1 MKNIIIPSNF
11 TISNTQETTNR
22 LEIEGYACHFNTTN
36 LNHERVDEKSFTKFL
51 GMFNNGEIIPKLNY
65 NHTTEYI
72 GGITNFNTDNTGL
85 KIRAYLN
92 KEVAIVRDMLL
103 PNILDGNINQFSTEG
118 FVENGYNGIVEFDDG
133 SYYVKDFILTDVAI
147 VAHPADPKATFTLA
161 NFIEEYKVQKLQNQR
176 KILMLL

>member
-11 TISNTQETTNR
+11 TINNTHETTNR
-22 LEIEGYACHFNTTN
+22 LEIEGYCCHFNTTN
-36 LNHERVDEKSFTKFL
+36 LNHERVDDKSFTRFL
-51 GMFNNGEIIPKLNY
+51 DMFNNRELTPKLNW

-72 GGITNFNTDNTGL
+72 GGITNFDTDNTGL
-85 KIRAYLN
+85 KIQAYLN

-161 NFIEEYKVQKLQNQR
+161 NFIEEYKTQKLQNQR